1 MLISNAFGKKRFRRE
16 DKESRW
22 GKCTQVTFHIK
33 RHLICMTTHFD
44 TILPTDHSAQSNNS
58 AHFAFSLYSAALIA
72 VLGIPSQKEYTII
85 MVQLSKYTTFK
96 TTYHFYRQ
104 LFVII

>member
-1 MLISNAFGKKRFRRE
+1 MLISNAFRKKRFWRE

-22 GKCTQVTFHIK
+22 GKCTQFHIR
-33 RHLICMTTHFD
+33 RHLTCMTTHFY

-58 AHFAFSLYSAALIA
+58 ARFAFSLYSAALIA
-72 VLGIPSQKEYTII
+72 VLRIPSQKEDTII